1 MEKARDDV
9 RLRRSTRAIEAR
21 FARPFQSSASKVIT
35 IAAPKGGTGKSN
47 TVAVLAARAATE
59 SHRTRGKGG
68 VAMIDLNED
77 QATPSQW
84 WTLRGRPVNP
94 YLLKDGGTL
103 DEDIKIL
110 GSDGWD
116 YCVIDGPPYD
126 MDMIEM
132 TVVLASVVIIPIVL
146 DEAVEGR
153 GNALAA
159 IRLLVDQYI
168 RDTTFEHLD
177 HGACDGPVAGVSVVD
192 HGPVGVQGRARDGVG
207 GAESNPNLVHRHAYH
222 ALSLVNSITL

>member
-1 MEKARDDV
+1 MAEVPMK
-9 RLRRSTRAIEAR
+9 I
-21 FARPFQSSASKVIT
+21 IT

-59 SHRTRGKGG
+59 SPRTRGKGG

-77 QATPSQW
+77 QATLSQW

-132 TVVLASVVIIPIVL
+132 TVVLASVVIIPVKLAFSDISAIDAIV
-146 DEAVEGR
+146 DMCKRRRRPYAFVINEYDSRQTFKTVNAEALALLTGR
-153 GNALAA
+153 GQILKTRISYHPKYRAGQMEGKTGPELDDKLAKEIDKLWSEVKALA
-159 IRLLVDQYI
+159 
-168 RDTTFEHLD
+168 
-177 HGACDGPVAGVSVVD
+177 GVKPTLTVV
-192 HGPVGVQGRARDGVG
+192 GKSNAR
-207 GAESNPNLVHRHAYH
+207 
-222 ALSLVNSITL
+222 

>member
-1 MEKARDDV
+1 M
-9 RLRRSTRAIEAR
+9 
-21 FARPFQSSASKVIT
+21 KVIT

-47 TVAVLAARAATE
+47 TAAVLAARAAAETA
-59 SHRTRGKGG
+59 RTRNKGG

-77 QATPSQW
+77 QATLSQW

-110 GSDGWD
+110 ASDGWD

-132 TVVLASVVIIPIVL
+132 TVVLATVVIIPVKLAFSDISAIDAIV
-146 DEAVEGR
+146 DMCKRRRRSYAFVVNEYDSRQTFKSVNAEALALLTGR
-153 GNALAA
+153 GTILKTRISYHPKYRAGQMEGKTGPELDDKLAKEIDKLWSEIKALA
-159 IRLLVDQYI
+159 
-168 RDTTFEHLD
+168 
-177 HGACDGPVAGVSVVD
+177 GVKATLTVV
-192 HGPVGVQGRARDGVG
+192 GK
-207 GAESNPNLVHRHAYH
+207 SNA
-222 ALSLVNSITL
+222 

>member
-1 MEKARDDV
+1 M
-9 RLRRSTRAIEAR
+9 
-21 FARPFQSSASKVIT
+21 KVIT

-47 TVAVLAARAATE
+47 TAAVLSARAATE
-59 SHRTRGKGG
+59 TARTRNRGG

-77 QATPSQW
+77 QATLTQW

-110 GSDGWD
+110 ASDGWD

-132 TVVLASVVIIPIVL
+132 TVVLASVVIIPVKLAFSDISAIDAIV
-146 DEAVEGR
+146 DMCKRRRRPFAFVVNEYDARQTFKSVNNEALALLTGR
-153 GNALAA
+153 GPILKARISYHPKYRAGQMEGKTGPELDDKLAKEVDKLWSEVKALAG
-159 IRLLVDQYI
+159 VK
-168 RDTTFEHLD
+168 TTLT
-177 HGACDGPVAGVSVVD
+177 VV
-192 HGPVGVQGRARDGVG
+192 GK
-207 GAESNPNLVHRHAYH
+207 SND
-222 ALSLVNSITL
+222 